1 MNSERETKGDPLGTP
16 TPPESLLPAHAS
28 PASINELTEKAKK
41 LEEEVEGLKARV
53 KALEITVDRLVGERG
68 R

>member
-1 MNSERETKGDPLGTP
+1 MNSEREAKGDPLSTP

-28 PASINELTEKAKK
+28 SASINELTDREKK
-41 LEEEVEGLKARV
+41 LEEEVEALKARV
-53 KALEITVDRLVGERG
+53 KALEITVDRLVEERE